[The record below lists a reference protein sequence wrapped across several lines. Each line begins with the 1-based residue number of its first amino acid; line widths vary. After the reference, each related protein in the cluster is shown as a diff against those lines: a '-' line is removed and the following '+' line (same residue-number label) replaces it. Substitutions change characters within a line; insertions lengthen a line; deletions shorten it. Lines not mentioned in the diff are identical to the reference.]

1 MKNFTELGDQL
12 HNHAISGEGD
22 AICPAFASRD
32 KLNCVE
38 GESLHQNDQFEP
50 RGPPQL
56 GNGGVGQESD
66 EQRCPKRMRIDSEGE
81 HNDNLAQDL
90 TL

>member
-1 MKNFTELGDQL
+1 MKNFSELGDQL
-12 HNHAISGEGD
+12 HNHTISGEGD
-22 AICPAFASRD
+22 AVGPAFVSRV
-32 KLNCVE
+32 KLNHMECA
-38 GESLHQNDQFEP
+38 SLHENDQFDP
-50 RGPPQL
+50 SGSPQL

-90 TL
+90 NL

>member
-1 MKNFTELGDQL
+1 MKNFSELGDQL
-12 HNHAISGEGD
+12 HNHTISGEGD
-22 AICPAFASRD
+22 AVGPAFVSRV
-32 KLNCVE
+32 KLNRMECA
-38 GESLHQNDQFEP
+38 SLHGIDP
-50 RGPPQL
+50 SGSSQL

-90 TL
+90 NL